1 MSDGSKINP
10 ADFVVKSRVRELLK
24 EAGMNASGDLWDSLG
39 HVVTR
44 TVKVA
49 ISRAQANKRK
59 TVRGHDA

>member
-1 MSDGSKINP
+1 MSEDNQINP
-10 ADFVVKSRVRELLK
+10 ADFVVKSRIRELLK
-24 EAGMNASGDLWDSLG
+24 EAGMNASSDLWESLG
-39 HVVTR
+39 LVVTR